1 MGQSVVAHH
10 FGIGIGILLLRI
22 AGWLI
27 GRGIMT
33 DPRVLSTPRS
43 EAIWLVI
50 ESIVRIDQ
58 TTRFLFLISRSL
70 ATAGM

>member
-10 FGIGIGILLLRI
+10 FRIGIGILLLRI

-27 GRGIMT
+27 SRSILA

-50 ESIVRIDQ
+50 ESIVRINQ